1 MSELGYEWSGYERS
15 MVPPKITSHT
25 HNRTVDEGPKLDLYC
40 NTTGK
45 PAPSITWT
53 TVLEDGTK
61 NNLKVLFVGNPWNIA
76 NITRNYSGTYRCT
89 ADNGIGS
96 PVNRTIS
103 VNVTY
108 KPLANSLTRRTVSE
122 GEHVNISCLQDNGN
136 PSADITW
143 YKGNDTSGDKTTNS
157 STLEFQ
163 NAASSDEGWYT
174 CFATN
179 GIENVSATFFLR
191 VGKLYGFTMYYDKY
205 ELAI

>member
-1 MSELGYEWSGYERS
+1 M
-15 MVPPKITSHT
+15 
-25 HNRTVDEGPKLDLYC
+25 
-40 NTTGK
+40 
-45 PAPSITWT
+45 
-53 TVLEDGTK
+53 
-61 NNLKVLFVGNPWNIA
+61 
-76 NITRNYSGTYRCT
+76 
-89 ADNGIGS
+89 
-96 PVNRTIS
+96 
-103 VNVTY
+103 
-108 KPLANSLTRRTVSE
+108 
-122 GEHVNISCLQDNGN
+122 NISCLEDSGN
-136 PSADITW
+136 PSAFITW